1 MLKRLRILF
10 SASVL
15 LMANELI
22 QTPVFASPAKNEK
35 AAMGRVG
42 EEEKKRKFDQ
52 LTERAE
58 LGNSQS
64 QALLAESYYYGVR
77 DVAKQ
82 NYSLAIEW
90 ANRSAMAG
98 NAKALELLGLA
109 YYTGNGVPQN
119 RVKASQ
125 NFQKAAEGGSLTG
138 QYNFAKM
145 LIDGDGIPSDI
156 VVGISWLTKASNA
169 GNAYAQYDLGLQYE
183 SGKNVK
189 GNQKLATEL
198 YRKAAAQGHYLA
210 SEKMSAVE
218 KGSGSNIA
226 SKNKGFKSPAEFTSP
241 NEWIQYVTRQ
251 SLSGGRKGFNKVGL
265 ALMGPYGWNGIEMEK
280 GKEELPKVYREK
292 MTYPQYVRSFIYY
305 ESDHFNLGPY
315 ASKDGQVRAV
325 SDYCSSKLGSMVG
338 EFCETRT
345 GPLFFFKREKVGNI
359 LHTLTL
365 IEPTTDFRINPLIFL
380 ENMNGL
386 GYVDPVSRQ
395 KKRQRVID
403 LANESSRRERQFQ
416 QGQAPDRRKIGAKI
430 CKKADGWILVGF
442 VEGKSVDT
450 EKVQIRIANQHAE
463 NQPRIQAGGFREQI
477 IWDSPDN
484 WFLCE

>member
-1 MLKRLRILF
+1 MLKNLHILI
-10 SASVL
+10 SALVL
-15 LMANELI
+15 LFVNVMI
-22 QTPVFASPAKNEK
+22 QSTALASPIQNRKTDVDNIFLAE
-35 AAMGRVG
+35 
-42 EEEKKRKFDQ
+42 KRKFDQ

-58 LGNSQS
+58 SGDSES

-77 DVAKQ
+77 DVIKQ
-82 NYSLAIEW
+82 SYPLAIQW
-90 ANRSAMAG
+90 ANRSAKAG

-109 YYTGNGVPQN
+109 YYTGNGVSLDRAEAVQQF
-119 RVKASQ
+119 K
-125 NFQKAAEGGSLTG
+125 KAAEIGSPSG

-145 LIDGDGIPSDI
+145 LIDGDGIPSDM

-189 GNQKLATEL
+189 RNQKLATEL
-198 YRKAAAQGHYLA
+198 FGKASAQGHYLA
-210 SEKMSAVE
+210 SEKMSAVA
-218 KGSGSNIA
+218 KDSGSKIA
-226 SKNKGFKSPAEFTSP
+226 STNRGFKSSTEFTSP

-280 GKEELPKVYREK
+280 GKEELPRGYREK

-315 ASKDGQVRAV
+315 ASKDGQIRAV
-325 SDYCSSKLGSMVG
+325 SDYCLSKLGSMVG
-338 EFCETRT
+338 EFCETRM
-345 GPLFFFKREKVGNI
+345 GPLFFFKREKVGNV

-365 IEPTTDFRINPLIFL
+365 IEPTADFKKTPLFFL

-395 KKRQRVID
+395 KKKQRVID

-416 QGQAPDRRKIGAKI
+416 QNQASDRRKIGAKI
-430 CKKADGWILVGF
+430 CQKADGWILVGF
-442 VEGKSVDT
+442 VEGKSADT

-463 NQPRIQAGGFREQI
+463 NHPRIQAGGFREKI
-477 IWDSPDN
+477 IWDRPDK